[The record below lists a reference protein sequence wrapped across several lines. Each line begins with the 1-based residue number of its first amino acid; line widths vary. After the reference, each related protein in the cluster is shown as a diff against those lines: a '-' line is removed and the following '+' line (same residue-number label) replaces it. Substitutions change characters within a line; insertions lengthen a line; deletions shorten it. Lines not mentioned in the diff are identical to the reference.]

1 LLSACSRHD
10 AEVGRSSGKGGCLS
24 ASVAITHPAPMRG
37 DYRQRSTA
45 DSILDRACAGPL
57 SALHDRWVG
66 ASSVARLSGGGTSFA
81 AYALRRLL
89 RVAAVIVLAPSLSF
103 VVLGT
108 LCEGT
113 PLWTVISDLPR
124 YLSDTFLH
132 LELGYD
138 GFYQKQRSALMFERL
153 PVDVALLAGGLVL
166 GVGIGLATGLA
177 SARRRG
183 QPLDH
188 ALSIGSAAGLSIPIY
203 WFGFAVLALFAPQ
216 SGYLLQIPFLSWYG
230 GYVSPGQD
238 PLGWLQSLWVPW
250 LVLAIPLAAM
260 CHRMARASLVEVMNA
275 DHVRTARAKGLREA
289 VVMRRHALRAA
300 LPPVLGLVSVSVALM
315 VTNVILIETAFNL
328 PGFFRQ
334 AHVGR

>member
-1 LLSACSRHD
+1 
-10 AEVGRSSGKGGCLS
+10 V
-24 ASVAITHPAPMRG
+24 
-37 DYRQRSTA
+37 
-45 DSILDRACAGPL
+45 
-57 SALHDRWVG
+57 
-66 ASSVARLSGGGTSFA
+66 
-81 AYALRRLL
+81 
-89 RVAAVIVLAPSLSF
+89 VILAPSLSF

-108 LCEGT
+108 LREGT

-132 LELGYD
+132 LDLGYD
-138 GFYQKQRSALMFERL
+138 GFYQKQRSALLFDGL

-177 SARRRG
+177 SAKRRG
-183 QPLDH
+183 QALDH
-188 ALSIGSAAGLSIPIY
+188 ALGIGSAAGLSVPIY

-216 SGYLLQIPFLSWYG
+216 SGYLLQVPFLSWYG

-250 LVLAIPLAAM
+250 VVLAIPLAAM
-260 CHRMARASLVEVMNA
+260 CHRMARASLVEVMDA

-334 AHVGR
+334 AHVGQFLGELGHLPSPEVVQALILEAAVLISVTMLIADLLLARLDPQVRTLR